1 MTPRSVL
8 VTGATG
14 FTGGHVCRRLVDE
27 GRQVRGLVRD
37 PSRAEDLARLGVELA
52 EGDLRDASSLREAVR
67 GVDVVYHIAAMFREE
82 NVDTALFREVNAE
95 GTRRMLEAADAA
107 GVERFVHCSTV
118 GVHGEIK
125 DPPANEESPFD
136 PHDHYQRSKLE
147 GERIA
152 REHGSRSQMELA
164 VFRPGGIYGP
174 GDTRFLKLFRAI
186 ARKRFLMIGSGEVTY
201 HLVYIDDLVDGI
213 LRCGRRPEAPGQVFI
228 LTGDRPVTLNEFVAA
243 IADAVGGSVPDLH
256 VPAAPVY
263 AAAAACEFVCRG
275 LGIEPPLYR
284 RRMDFFLKD
293 RAFDISK
300 ARRELGYEPS
310 VDVREGVRR
319 TAEWYRSQGLL
330 EAD

>member
-1 MTPRSVL
+1 MTSRNVL

-14 FTGGHVCRRLVDE
+14 FTGGHVCRRLADE
-27 GRQVRGLVRD
+27 GMQVRGLVRD
-37 PSRAEDLARLGVELA
+37 PARAADLARRGVDLV
-52 EGDLRDASSLREAVR
+52 EGDLRDASSLREATR
-67 GVDVVYHIAAMFREE
+67 GIDVVYHIAAMFREE
-82 NVDTALFREVNAE
+82 NVDTDLFREVNAE
-95 GTRRMLEAADAA
+95 GTRRMLEAAEA
-107 GVERFVHCSTV
+107 GGAERFVHCSTV

-125 DPPANEESPFD
+125 DPPADEESPLD

-152 REHGSRSQMELA
+152 REHGRRSEMEVA

-213 LRCGRRPEAPGQVFI
+213 LRCGRRPEAPGEVFI
-228 LTGDRPVTLNEFVAA
+228 LTGERPVTLNEFVAA
-243 IADAVGGSVPDLH
+243 IEEAVGGSVPNVH

-263 AAAAACEFVCRG
+263 AAATVCEFVCRA

-300 ARRELGYEPS
+300 ARRELGYDPS
-310 VDVREGVRR
+310 VDLEEGVRR
-319 TAEWYRSQGLL
+319 TANWYREQGLL